1 MNRYWLLIGIM
12 ALPVI
17 PAAAAGP
24 HDFHFPRLA
33 DRWDEAVPLGN
44 GMLGALIWQEGSILR
59 FSLDRADLWDNRPVE
74 NFQKPEFTFAWMY
87 QKILEKDIQSV
98 QDLIDKPYDRDP
110 APTRIPAGRL
120 ELDQAAFGPVQA
132 VTLDIQQALGTV
144 QWESGVQLQ
153 AFVHADR
160 PVGWFRLQGCD
171 KSVVPRLIPPPFS
184 GDEASGNQQA
194 NSLSGHTLQSLGY
207 PAPEV
212 INGKDSLT
220 YRQKGWG
227 GFEFVIHCAW
237 RQTDAKTF
245 DGAWAIVSNARE
257 KNPAAV
263 AEREVTR
270 ALRRTFSDDLASHAR
285 WWKKF
290 WEQSAIAIPD
300 PLLET
305 QWYREMYKF
314 GSTARRGAPPISLQ
328 AVWTADERRIPPW
341 KGDYHHDLNTELSY
355 WPCYSANHLEE
366 GLSFLD
372 WLWEIQPAAKNWTR
386 RFYNQGGL
394 NVPGVTTIQGEP
406 MGGWHQYTCSPTTSA
421 WLAHHFYLHWCY
433 SQDRNFLKT
442 RAYPWIRDVA
452 VFLLEHSRLSENGV
466 RQLPLSSSPEIN
478 DNRLEAWFQTTTN
491 YDLALIRWVIGAA
504 AELAEELG
512 EKADAMTW
520 RTMLDEWPP
529 LARDET
535 DGRLLVA
542 PNCPL
547 RESHRHFSHLMAIFP
562 LGLIDP
568 DNGEEDQKTIAS
580 SLAELERLG
589 PDWWCGY
596 SYAWLGSLYARACQ
610 GDKAAEVLRIFA
622 ECFCS
627 PNSFHLNG
635 DQTQSGKSKMTYRP
649 FTLEGNMAF
658 AAGVQEMLLKSHRGI
673 VRVFPAIPESWREAA
688 FTTLRAEG
696 AFLVSA
702 RRAEGKTQEVR
713 VVSEAGK
720 PLRLVNPFGEDEYT
734 LDGISEDDV
743 KRSDGQLI
751 IPAKKGMTIILRR
764 K

>member
-160 PVGWFRLQGCD
+160 PVGWFRLQGYD

-300 PLLET
+300 PL
-305 QWYREMYKF
+305 
-314 GSTARRGAPPISLQ
+314 
-328 AVWTADERRIPPW
+328 
-341 KGDYHHDLNTELSY
+341 
-355 WPCYSANHLEE
+355 
-366 GLSFLD
+366 
-372 WLWEIQPAAKNWTR
+372 
-386 RFYNQGGL
+386 
-394 NVPGVTTIQGEP
+394 
-406 MGGWHQYTCSPTTSA
+406 
-421 WLAHHFYLHWCY
+421 
-433 SQDRNFLKT
+433 
-442 RAYPWIRDVA
+442 
-452 VFLLEHSRLSENGV
+452 
-466 RQLPLSSSPEIN
+466 
-478 DNRLEAWFQTTTN
+478 
-491 YDLALIRWVIGAA
+491 
-504 AELAEELG
+504 
-512 EKADAMTW
+512 
-520 RTMLDEWPP
+520 
-529 LARDET
+529 
-535 DGRLLVA
+535 
-542 PNCPL
+542 
-547 RESHRHFSHLMAIFP
+547 
-562 LGLIDP
+562 
-568 DNGEEDQKTIAS
+568 
-580 SLAELERLG
+580 
-589 PDWWCGY
+589 
-596 SYAWLGSLYARACQ
+596 
-610 GDKAAEVLRIFA
+610 
-622 ECFCS
+622 
-627 PNSFHLNG
+627 
-635 DQTQSGKSKMTYRP
+635 
-649 FTLEGNMAF
+649 
-658 AAGVQEMLLKSHRGI
+658 
-673 VRVFPAIPESWREAA
+673 
-688 FTTLRAEG
+688 
-696 AFLVSA
+696 
-702 RRAEGKTQEVR
+702 
-713 VVSEAGK
+713 
-720 PLRLVNPFGEDEYT
+720 
-734 LDGISEDDV
+734 
-743 KRSDGQLI
+743 
-751 IPAKKGMTIILRR
+751 
-764 K
+764 